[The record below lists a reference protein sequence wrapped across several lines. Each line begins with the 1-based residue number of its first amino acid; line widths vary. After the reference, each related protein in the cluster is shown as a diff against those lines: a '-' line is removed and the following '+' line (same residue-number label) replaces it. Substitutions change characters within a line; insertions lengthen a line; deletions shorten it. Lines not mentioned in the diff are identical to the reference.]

1 MMLIPPLPKEIFH
14 DNFILMNDLENI
26 PNKTLLEKLYNQ
38 HRTGYEEALAKTVSD
53 ISNLLQDKGIHPT
66 IKSRVKDFESY
77 FSKKIRFLKKAWD
90 EHKDPLPIND
100 VLAMRI
106 ICPFLRDLEET
117 VHLLDQRYEVVE
129 IERKGQDRSV
139 REFGYE
145 SIHVLI
151 RIPDELVPLCE
162 GLERY
167 VMEIQ
172 LRTILQEAWAE
183 VEHEIVYK
191 AEFTP
196 LDEPLKRK
204 LAALN
209 ATLTLSDIIFQEILD
224 YQKRLSDALKKRR
237 QGFYGK
243 IEQKTAEIFG
253 ISEEITEP
261 IPSFSGQMM
270 EQRETAY
277 PNENQVSAS
286 NRSNG
291 LDMDML
297 LLSALNAH
305 NASDFNSAISIYTK
319 ILDKKPEASLAAV
332 VYKHR
337 GMAYFAQSEYEQA
350 LADFTSCLI
359 LDPNCYKAL
368 YYRGV
373 VKSIQK
379 ELPQA
384 IEDFS
389 KALEIHPYH
398 FFSRYRRALCWWK
411 LGDYA
416 QAHADCELAL
426 RIMPENKLAQ
436 ELQKKIMEHLAKE
449 DI

>member
-1 MMLIPPLPKEIFH
+1 MPIEMFH
-14 DNFILMNDLENI
+14 DNFILMNNLENI
-26 PNKTLLEKLYNQ
+26 PNKTLLEKLYDQ
-38 HRTGYEEALAKTVSD
+38 HRAGYEEALARTVHE
-53 ISNLLQDKGIHPT
+53 ISKLLQDKGIHPT

-77 FSKKIRFLKKAWD
+77 FSKRIRLLKKAWD
-90 EHKDPLPIND
+90 EHGDPLPIND

-106 ICPFLRDLEET
+106 ICPFLRDLEE
-117 VHLLDQRYEVVE
+117 VVSLLSQRYEVVE
-129 IERKGQDRSV
+129 IEHKGQDHSF

-167 VMEIQ
+167 VIEIQ

-224 YQKRLSDALKKRR
+224 YQKKLSDALKKRR
-237 QGFYGK
+237 EGFYGK

-253 ISEEITEP
+253 ISEATTEVLSP
-261 IPSFSGQMM
+261 FSAETI
-270 EQRETAY
+270 EQGEMASL
-277 PNENQVSAS
+277 NENNISAPI
-286 NRSNG
+286 RWNG

-305 NASDFNSAISIYTK
+305 NASDFKNAISIYSK
-319 ILDKKPEASLAAV
+319 IIDKKPEASLAAV

-337 GMAYFAQSEYEQA
+337 GMAYFAQSEYEEA
-350 LADFTSCLI
+350 LADFTSCLM

-379 ELPQA
+379 ELTQA

-398 FFSRYRRALCWWK
+398 FFSRYRRALCWWQ
-411 LGDYA
+411 LGDYV

-449 DI
+449 EI